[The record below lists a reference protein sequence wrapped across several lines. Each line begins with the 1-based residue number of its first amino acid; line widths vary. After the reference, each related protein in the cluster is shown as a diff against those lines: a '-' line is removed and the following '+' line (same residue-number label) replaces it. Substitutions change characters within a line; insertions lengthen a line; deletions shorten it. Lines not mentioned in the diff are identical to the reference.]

1 MKKDSIYKEYLSDK
15 KTIFTIFCLS
25 IAFVLVIL
33 ISFGVNLFFQPLN
46 SSEFLTNLA
55 ISFALCVYC
64 LYFGLPEG
72 KNLYQKK
79 QNGRYKIALINF
91 QEIRGKVKIRD
102 NEFNQWLEKY
112 YQENKRD
119 YLVAILTLH
128 GNINP
133 YVLDLDYSELDNLN
147 KPFKKSREG
156 TEFEGRE
163 DTYFRSLNDDQ
174 IKIIKEIFEGK
185 IKVEK
190 IPNEFF
196 KTINGKIILSEYVE
210 QARINR
216 KNTLTYA
223 FLIFYRILMVF
234 VFAFLFSV
242 LGYNIATYSGD
253 NLAQEVVGRVIQTVS
268 RIWTMLSSF
277 VYGFSVGKIIV
288 MRESKILEYKTR
300 VNELFLNDKNFVAV
314 NENIIAKKEFDK
326 YMEEN
331 DDERE

>member
-91 QEIRGKVKIRD
+91 QEIRKKAKIRD

-112 YQENKRD
+112 YQENKKD

-147 KPFKKSREG
+147 KPFKKSWEG

-163 DTYFRSLNDDQ
+163 DTDFRSLNDDQ

-196 KTINGKIILSEYVE
+196 KTINGKIILS
-210 QARINR
+210 
-216 KNTLTYA
+216 
-223 FLIFYRILMVF
+223 
-234 VFAFLFSV
+234 
-242 LGYNIATYSGD
+242 
-253 NLAQEVVGRVIQTVS
+253 
-268 RIWTMLSSF
+268 
-277 VYGFSVGKIIV
+277 
-288 MRESKILEYKTR
+288 
-300 VNELFLNDKNFVAV
+300 
-314 NENIIAKKEFDK
+314 
-326 YMEEN
+326 
-331 DDERE
+331 

>member
-147 KPFKKSREG
+147 KPFKKSWEG

-163 DTYFRSLNDDQ
+163 DTYFRSLSDDQ

-216 KNTLTYA
+216 KNTFTYA

-242 LGYNIATYSGD
+242 LGYNIATYGGD
-253 NLAQEVVGRVIQTVS
+253 NLAQEVVGRVIQTIS

-314 NENIIAKKEFDK
+314 NENIIAKEEFDK

-331 DDERE
+331 DNERE